1 MTRDEIVV
9 LAIDSGFE
17 TELFNSI
24 DGDEVVVGYIIITD
38 LLVEFANLVVE
49 KEREA
54 CAKMVENLV
63 IFHPGSADRTLDQCA
78 EAIRA
83 RGQAKPHS
91 GKTTYNWSQEK
102 ISEMMANDDG
112 RDLGPDDQ

>member
-1 MTRDEIVV
+1 MTRDEIIE
-9 LAIDSGFE
+9 LAKQSGINATADTIVSYGGLVDSFE
-17 TELFNSI
+17 R
-24 DGDEVVVGYIIITD
+24 
-38 LLVEFANLVVE
+38 FANLVAE